1 MTGESF
7 LSLLQFADGLFPA
20 GAYAHSLGLEYYVQV
35 GRVRDAGSVE
45 GFVRAHLRGTAA
57 TTDAVAA
64 VNTLRAARAHDL
76 ASCLEFDA
84 ILEAMKPAAEMRE
97 ASRQFGRQML
107 RVATALLAD
116 PVAREFS
123 SLAEENRT
131 ACHHAIVYG
140 IVGAAQDWE
149 PGETVRAYL
158 YSTASAISAAA
169 LRLIPLG
176 QLQGQTV
183 VRNVLPL
190 INLLAD
196 ECLEMGISEM
206 QAFAPGLEIAS
217 MRHARLEARLF
228 RS

>member
-20 GAYAHSLGLEYYVQV
+20 GAYAHSFGLEYYVEI
-35 GRVRDAGSVE
+35 GRVHDVESVE
-45 GFVRAHLRGTAA
+45 EFVRAHLRGTAA
-57 TTDAVAA
+57 TTDAVAV

-76 ASCLEFDA
+76 VSCIEFDA
-84 ILEAMKPAAEMRE
+84 ILEAMKPAAELRE

-116 PVAREFS
+116 PVAQEFS
-123 SLAEENRT
+123 SLAEANRT
-131 ACHHAIVYG
+131 PCHHAIVYG
-140 IVGAAQDWE
+140 IVASAHGWE
-149 PGETVRAYL
+149 PDETVRAYL

-183 VRNVLPL
+183 LHNVLPL
-190 INLLAD
+190 INSLAE
-196 ECLEMGISEM
+196 ECLEMSISEM